1 MVKGGGQLGDKG
13 EKAVL
18 LAVTE
23 FYTRPLRRGAH
34 AEKDRQDSNP
44 SCVSSTSDS
53 ASLRLGV
60 LICKVGI

>member
-34 AEKDRQDSNP
+34 AVFQLEPRRRTARIQTP
-44 SCVSSTSDS
+44 AVCLQPVTQP
-53 ASLRLGV
+53 L
-60 LICKVGI
+60 